1 MHWIGSA
8 TENQW
13 NLESEKYEPI
23 QKIITNNKRIKL
35 YCIVF
40 MNCTMDL
47 NFIFIF
53 NWQDIIFYKSKYV
66 LSFVDIKYEH
76 IFNKD
81 LSFDLLHSY
90 VELKL
95 FTT

>member
-1 MHWIGSA
+1 
-8 TENQW
+8 
-13 NLESEKYEPI
+13 
-23 QKIITNNKRIKL
+23 
-35 YCIVF
+35 
-40 MNCTMDL
+40 
-47 NFIFIF
+47 
-53 NWQDIIFYKSKYV
+53 
-66 LSFVDIKYEH
+66 VDIKYEH